1 MKKTKKILTILFWTL
16 LLTSVIIAVIFETGI
31 MESGYLA
38 TQESNTEFILTII
51 IELLTLAVIPL
62 SLKLFR
68 FKSVKQS
75 LIAGRETALVKWG
88 TIRISM
94 LLLLLLLNVIL
105 YYLFMNTSF
114 AYMALI
120 VIICLPFIYPSMDRC
135 LIEVEE

>member
-1 MKKTKKILTILFWTL
+1 MKKTKNILTILFWTL

-105 YYLFMNTSF
+105 YYQFMNTSF

>member
-1 MKKTKKILTILFWTL
+1 MKKTKNILTILFWTL

-38 TQESNTEFILTII
+38 TQESNAEFILTII

-105 YYLFMNTSF
+105 YYQFMNTSF

>member
-1 MKKTKKILTILFWTL
+1 MKKTKNILTILFWTL